1 MIYQLLIY
9 AYDENLIN
17 HSTPSLGVDS
27 FSYVAGD
34 EADITPPILES
45 IKSSSY
51 TNSEYPQR
59 NFVKFEAEV
68 TNDATTGALTPI
80 KDIWFSTTGR

>member
-1 MIYQLLIY
+1 MLI
-9 AYDENLIN
+9 
-17 HSTPSLGVDS
+17 HSH
-27 FSYVAGD
+27 VAGD
-34 EADITPPILES
+34 EADILIILES

-80 KDIWFSTTGR
+80 KDIWFSTTGA